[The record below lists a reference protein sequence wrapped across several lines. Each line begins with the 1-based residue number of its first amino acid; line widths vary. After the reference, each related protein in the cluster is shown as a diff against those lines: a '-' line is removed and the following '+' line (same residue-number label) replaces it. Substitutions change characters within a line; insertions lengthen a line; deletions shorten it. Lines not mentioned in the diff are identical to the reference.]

1 MVSIKALDTLT
12 PADLWREAPLEEEF
26 WGQARE
32 RQRRMLKAL
41 LEEALE
47 EEQLE
52 LLAAGRYRRVETRQG
67 YRNGFY
73 ERDLATQIGIVTGIR
88 VPRCRTGPS
97 ESKSQVFTRYQRRQ
111 AQVNGLIRGVFLAG
125 VSTRRVGETLQA
137 VLGEPVSAQTV
148 SRVARSLDREVE
160 RFHRRLLADDVCY
173 LLLDGVS
180 MRIRGAAQVKRR
192 LVLCA
197 YGITVMGERRLLDHR
212 LAKSESQACWEAFLN
227 QLRERGLLGRHLRL
241 VTTDGCPGLHA
252 ALDVVYPYVPR
263 QRCWVHKLRNVASKL
278 RRTQQK
284 DCLAGARAIYQALTR
299 REAVRC
305 YWAWAQRWRKEAPKA
320 VACLEQD
327 LNSLLAFLGCPE
339 THRKAV
345 RTTNAIERAFRE
357 VRRRTRPMTCFTNDA
372 SCERIIY
379 AVVSHLNGNW
389 EGRPLQQFTQ
399 NS

>member
-1 MVSIKALDTLT
+1 MVSIKALDTVT
-12 PADLWREAPLEEEF
+12 PADLWREVPLEEEF
-26 WGQARE
+26 WEQARE
-32 RQRRMLKAL
+32 RQRRLLKVL

-47 EEQLE
+47 EEQVE
-52 LLAAGRYRRVETRQG
+52 LLAAGRYRRVETRRG

-73 ERDLATQIGIVTGIR
+73 ERDLVTQIGIVTGIR
-88 VPRCRTGPS
+88 VPRCRTRPS
-97 ESKSQVFTRYQRRQ
+97 GSRVFTRYQRRQ
-111 AQVNGLIRGVFLAG
+111 AQVDGLIRDVFLAG

-148 SRVARSLDREVE
+148 SRVVRGLDREVE
-160 RFHRRLLADDVCY
+160 RFHQRPLADDVCY

-180 MRIRGAAQVKRR
+180 MRIRSATEVKRR

-212 LAKSESQACWEAFLN
+212 LAKSESQASWEAFLN

-241 VTTDGCPGLHA
+241 ITTDGCSGLHA

-278 RRTQQK
+278 RRAQQQ
-284 DCLAGARAIYQALTR
+284 DCLAGARTIYQASTR

-305 YWAWAQRWRKEAPKA
+305 YWGWAQRWRKEASTA

-327 LNSLLAFLGCPE
+327 LDNLLAFLACPE
-339 THRKAV
+339 AHRKAV

-379 AVVSHLNGNW
+379 AVVRHLNAKW